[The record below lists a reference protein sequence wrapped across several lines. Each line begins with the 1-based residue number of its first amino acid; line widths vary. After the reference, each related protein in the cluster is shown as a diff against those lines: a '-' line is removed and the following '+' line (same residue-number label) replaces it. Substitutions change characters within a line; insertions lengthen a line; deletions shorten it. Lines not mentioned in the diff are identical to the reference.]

1 MSSATTLQQVRVGWS
16 AYAEMGDPLAT
27 LAGWLLRQEL
37 ASRLPGLSPL
47 LAYAEAL
54 CWDAPGF
61 TGEPV
66 LHSLMDA
73 GGQPAVDVLVASGD
87 LGPGEEAVTS
97 LAEAGV
103 PFVPVAPYGSWPA
116 DPRLCVGPPFAVPE
130 PVVLAAR
137 HLSPQLL
144 GARGAFL
151 RVVHGL
157 GRRYVLV
164 DQTLLAGE
172 AGQAARDGADQ
183 GDGVSSGQGHGVSRH
198 RARDGAGQ
206 STGVA
211 SQAAWPVGALDA
223 ALQELAEACAK
234 NGSGSQVDVVPL
246 VPSRL
251 RLDDPEVEAVLL
263 RRRAEV
269 EEGRYQPEDWPGYE
283 RRPRLALRV
292 TSPFDLAAAVAG
304 AEVVVAASG
313 ALMALA
319 WSLGVPHVALAGQD
333 STASAFAA
341 WTGDATAVVSE
352 VGQLV
357 GSIGH
362 VLARRGK
369 PPGLGRLEATVD
381 RSLDEAAATLGKMV
395 DDVVGSV
402 PGEARPYPASA
413 ERAQELQVVNDALR
427 RRLAAERLVFGERAA
442 LLERAANT
450 TVESAVKA
458 VQGQDVVTRRR
469 LEVALKEMK
478 RLQDETAQQQAELRA
493 IHSSLTWRAISPAR
507 EWYERLRKGD
517 R

>member
-1 MSSATTLQQVRVGWS
+1 MRSATTLQQVRVGWS
-16 AYAEMGDPLAT
+16 AYAEMDDPLAT
-27 LAGWLLRQEL
+27 LAGWLLRREL

-47 LAYAEAL
+47 LAYGKAL
-54 CWDAPGF
+54 SWDAPGF
-61 TGEPV
+61 TGELV
-66 LHSLMDA
+66 LRSPMADD
-73 GGQPAVDVLVASGD
+73 GQPAIDILVASGD
-87 LGPGEEAVTS
+87 LGTTGEETAGR

-103 PFVPVAPYGSWPA
+103 PVVPVAPYGGWPA

-137 HLSPQLL
+137 HLSSQLL
-144 GARGAFL
+144 RARGAFL
-151 RVVHGL
+151 RVVQGL
-157 GRRYVLV
+157 GPRYVLV

-172 AGQAARDGADQ
+172 ASQTARDGPGQ
-183 GDGVSSGQGHGVSRH
+183 RSGVNGQT
-198 RARDGAGQ
+198 ARDGAGQ
-206 STGVA
+206 RSGVN
-211 SQAAWPVGALDA
+211 GLEA
-223 ALQELAEACAK
+223 ALEELAGACAK
-234 NGSGSQVDVVPL
+234 NDGGAQVDVVPL
-246 VPSRL
+246 VASRL

-263 RRRAEV
+263 QRRAET

-313 ALMALA
+313 TLMALA
-319 WSLGVPHVALAGQD
+319 WSLGVPHVALAGQT
-333 STASAFAA
+333 SAASAFAA

-352 VGQLV
+352 VSQLA

-362 VLARRGK
+362 ALARRGK

-381 RSLDEAAATLGKMV
+381 QSLDEAAGTLGKMV
-395 DDVVGSV
+395 DDVVDNGRV
-402 PGEARPYPASA
+402 EARPWSASA
-413 ERAQELQVVNDALR
+413 ERVQELQVVNDALR

-493 IHSSLTWRAISPAR
+493 IHGTMTWRATSSAR
-507 EWYERLRKGD
+507 EWYERLRRGA